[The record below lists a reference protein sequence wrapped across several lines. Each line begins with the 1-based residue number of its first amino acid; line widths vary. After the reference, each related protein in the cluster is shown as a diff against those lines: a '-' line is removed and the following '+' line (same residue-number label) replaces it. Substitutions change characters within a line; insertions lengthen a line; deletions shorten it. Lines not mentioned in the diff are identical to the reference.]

1 MHSSRPNLGPNLKP
15 LQKYSIMQIKNIVLL
30 DDLFRQDFIEAR
42 RFIYGLITEPLKQI
56 GFSFPRLEAFPVER
70 GLDQDFSLERFY
82 SHCKQ
87 TSWLKN
93 YHAIPKEARDYL
105 IEKIPK
111 ESIIIGYE
119 MPPWLL
125 NALDSSNC
133 PRVDI
138 RISPERFAKDLYLSI
153 STTLGSSNTTTY
165 HTTENAIRLEAG
177 IMKASILHHAD
188 TPAISQQLQD
198 SVIVIGQT
206 STDASRVDASGAL
219 VQFSDYQQEI
229 KQFVDSRTIFYKAH
243 PYDSE
248 AARTDIATLE
258 KITGQ
263 KVKKCSTNAYYLLC
277 NLSNTKI
284 LTLSSGV
291 EQESAFFDREAK
303 ALFTPW
309 FYRKDLQPNQARI
322 TPSDFLAP
330 AFWASLLNIPGS
342 FEKSCSTPRN
352 QLRELHNT
360 WWGFADYQ
368 IKTNSFWEIAF
379 SRFNKRK
386 KRNPFNKIKEKL
398 QNRASL

>member
-1 MHSSRPNLGPNLKP
+1 MYSSRPELGFSLTPP
-15 LQKYSIMQIKNIVLL
+15 LKYSIMQMKNIVLL

-42 RFIYGLITEPLKQI
+42 RFIYGLIREPLKQI
-56 GFSFPRLEAFPVER
+56 GFDFPKLENFPKER
-70 GLDQDFSLERFY
+70 GLPREFSLDHFH
-82 SHCKQ
+82 SLCKQ

-93 YHAIPKEARDYL
+93 YHAITKEAGDYL
-105 IEKIPK
+105 IEQLPK
-111 ESIIIGYE
+111 ESIVIGYE

-125 NALDSSNC
+125 DTLDASNH

-153 STTLGSSNTTTY
+153 STTLKSSRITE
-165 HTTENAIRLEAG
+165 HQVTENAIRLEAG
-177 IMKASILHHAD
+177 IMKASILHHAE
-188 TPAISQQLQD
+188 TRKISQQLQD
-198 SVIVIGQT
+198 SVIIIGQT
-206 STDASRVDASGAL
+206 SADASRVKEAGELAH
-219 VQFSDYQQEI
+219 FMDYSQEI
-229 KQFVDSRTIFYKAH
+229 KQYIGSRNIFYKPH

-248 AARTDIATLE
+248 ATHTDISALE
-258 KITGQ
+258 YITGK
-263 KVKKCSTNAYYLLC
+263 KVQKCSTNAYYLLC

-291 EQESAFFDREAK
+291 AQESAFFDRDAK

-309 FYRKDLQPNQARI
+309 FYRKDLNPAYGRI

-330 AFWASLLNIPGS
+330 AFWAAVCNISGN
-342 FEKSCSTPRN
+342 FENSSPTQRN

-379 SRFNKRK
+379 THFNRRK
-386 KRNPFNKIKEKL
+386 KKGLLKKL
-398 QNRASL
+398 KDRLKKQKGL